1 MLNVN
6 DMTLEQKIGTVLC
19 SCVIYDK
26 DENEEFLLDLIK
38 KRACSCVRISA
49 IKGNRERIK
58 RIREAADY
66 PILILTDMER
76 GYDPSDRELVP
87 MLSLAACGNPEYVR
101 AFAAAIAHDAM
112 ADGFSGCWSPVLDIL
127 HANSPGAVARKAG
140 DSPEKVLEFARELN
154 KVFASYNF
162 QSTGKHYPGGG
173 LDLPLDTHMVEGVC
187 SKTEEELLECDLVP
201 YLELWREGLLPS
213 IMTRHCVFPNIDP
226 DYPASLSKKVID
238 IIKRQG
244 YDGLFITD
252 SLAMMGIMQKY
263 GEKEAYALALMAGND
278 IIMPNCRTKNEV
290 IFNLM
295 LEAYHEGL
303 FTEERLNEA
312 CERVLKYAEQF
323 AKPGENPY
331 PVPENIDEILSNVSR
346 DCITAIC
353 DDGFEVSIPTDKKRL
368 FIVMTDQGYAG
379 VDQEIKMGGWYS
391 PKRIVEA
398 ITKNFPNADIELIS
412 EYPDAYRNEQVL
424 NAATKHDEV
433 VFVTYC
439 ATGPYLGT
447 DCLTRRIESVINA
460 LTLSGKIETI
470 VHFGNPFALDTL
482 IHVPRRIFGYSAPK
496 SQTYAI
502 EALAGVIEAK
512 GKNPFP
518 TLLK

>member
-1 MLNVN
+1 
-6 DMTLEQKIGTVLC
+6 
-19 SCVIYDK
+19 
-26 DENEEFLLDLIK
+26 
-38 KRACSCVRISA
+38 
-49 IKGNRERIK
+49 
-58 RIREAADY
+58 
-66 PILILTDMER
+66 
-76 GYDPSDRELVP
+76 
-87 MLSLAACGNPEYVR
+87 
-101 AFAAAIAHDAM
+101 
-112 ADGFSGCWSPVLDIL
+112 
-127 HANSPGAVARKAG
+127 
-140 DSPEKVLEFARELN
+140 
-154 KVFASYNF
+154 
-162 QSTGKHYPGGG
+162 
-173 LDLPLDTHMVEGVC
+173 
-187 SKTEEELLECDLVP
+187 
-201 YLELWREGLLPS
+201 
-213 IMTRHCVFPNIDP
+213 
-226 DYPASLSKKVID
+226 
-238 IIKRQG
+238 
-244 YDGLFITD
+244 
-252 SLAMMGIMQKY
+252 
-263 GEKEAYALALMAGND
+263 
-278 IIMPNCRTKNEV
+278 MPNCRTKNEV

-295 LEAYHEGL
+295 LEAYNEGL
-303 FTEERLNEA
+303 ITEERLNAA
-312 CERVLKYAEQF
+312 CERVLNYAEQF

-331 PVPENIDEILSNVSR
+331 PVPENIDEILSTVAR

-353 DDGFEVSIPTDKKRL
+353 DEGVKTSIPTDKKRL

-398 ITKNFPNADIELIS
+398 INKNFPNSDVELIP
-412 EYPDAYRNEQVL
+412 EYPDAYTNEKVL
-424 NAATKHDEV
+424 NAATQHDEV

-447 DCLTRRIESVINA
+447 DGLTRRIESVINA